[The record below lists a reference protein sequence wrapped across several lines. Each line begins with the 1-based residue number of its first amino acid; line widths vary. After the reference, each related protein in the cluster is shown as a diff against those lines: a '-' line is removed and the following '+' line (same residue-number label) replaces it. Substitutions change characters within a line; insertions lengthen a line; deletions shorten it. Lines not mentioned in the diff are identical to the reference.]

1 MIALDTCGGTL
12 CPPRLSCVPTT
23 NWRERVAAE
32 TRRQRELREEIAAS
46 ARRRAE
52 AFEEGVRELGTKK
65 AVARETGIDVR
76 IVRRAMNEYGPA
88 TAPPPDSTTEDHPNE

>member
-1 MIALDTCGGTL
+1 
-12 CPPRLSCVPTT
+12 

-32 TRRQRELREEIAAS
+32 TRRQRELRDEIAAS

-52 AFEEGVRELGTKK
+52 AFEEGTRELGSKK

-76 IVRRAMNEYGPA
+76 IVRRAINEYGTA
-88 TAPPPDSTTEDHPNE
+88 TAPPTDSPTEDHENK